1 LRGGRRSWRG
11 DDTVEIRFDRARFAA
26 DVALSG
32 SATWERASGP
42 ARAQLRPAGS
52 SDGRLRASWS
62 MQRPLA
68 RARLDRKFSTR
79 RLRAVMLAP

>member
-1 LRGGRRSWRG
+1 
-11 DDTVEIRFDRARFAA
+11 V
-26 DVALSG
+26 
-32 SATWERASGP
+32 
-42 ARAQLRPAGS
+42 RAQLRLAGS